1 LFTKAYSHASIGNQW
16 NGGCNGTGIE
26 RATEDLPED
35 RLAGAEDL
43 SMMRPVYACQNVSGY
58 IDCTTDLWTADEG
71 GRLFPGNAAN
81 ETGWCRLTVWRI
93 LPWAGA
99 LSDRKPAK

>member
-71 GRLFPGNAAN
+71 SRLFPGKAAN
-81 ETGWCRLTVWRI
+81 ETG
-93 LPWAGA
+93 
-99 LSDRKPAK
+99 